1 MTQYRLVFQ
10 GTDVARI
17 KRADDPSD
25 TPLAWFR
32 VAYADASNDVAVVHV
47 YRHAE
52 AVESAAIW
60 VTCRRC
66 G

>member
-1 MTQYRLVFQ
+1 VFQ

-25 TPLAWFR
+25 APLAWFR
-32 VAYADASNDVAVVHV
+32 VVYADASNDVVAVHV
-47 YRHAE
+47 YGHSE
-52 AVESAAIW
+52 AVGSAALW
-60 VTCRRC
+60 VNCRRC